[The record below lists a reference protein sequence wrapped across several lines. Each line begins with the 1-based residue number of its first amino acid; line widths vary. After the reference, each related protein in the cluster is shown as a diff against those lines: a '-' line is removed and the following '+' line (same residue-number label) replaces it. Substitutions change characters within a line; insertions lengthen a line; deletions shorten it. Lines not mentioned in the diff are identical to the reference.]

1 MMLAYRNWLKDQ
13 AVSSITQPLSS
24 RVDSNDENYLADQ
37 GYKKLGWRH
46 FRRRVQ
52 FALSRQ
58 QKHLENCI
66 QPTWKRGLWIYKG
79 VPQIGD
85 ALMDLAPRSLLRQQ
99 GFRIDL
105 YTDSHLAVLFNGDPW
120 FERVYDNP
128 RMIESQDYD
137 FVIVQSHKGRSLRH
151 KSRLLPSLPWLS
163 MHGFYTGPE
172 FHRGKFATRRV
183 MDFLEYEATTLE
195 FSQHQQQKLRPL
207 APRPKEFRTFAKIAF
222 ALGGVDALRTY
233 QNWRVLTRELL
244 QSNVKMEI
252 TLLGSSN
259 AVQAAEVFMS
269 EFAGTVNVMNK
280 VNKTSL
286 TECRELIHQ
295 QDLLIATDGGLMHLG
310 TTTQAKLISV
320 FHAGVSPH
328 WRLSGAHLA
337 GAIQSNSNAVSTTPT
352 SAIVQA
358 VIHALDGESR
368 SSG

>member
-1 MMLAYRNWLKDQ
+1 MLGYRNWLKTQ
-13 AVSSITQPLSS
+13 ALSSITQPLSS
-24 RVDSNDENYLADQ
+24 CVESNGEDYLADQ
-37 GYKKLGWRH
+37 GYEKLGWRH

-58 QKHLENCI
+58 QKHLKNCI

-85 ALMDLAPRSLLRQQ
+85 ALMDLAPRSLLKQQ
-99 GFRIDL
+99 GLRIDL
-105 YTDSHLAVLFNGDPW
+105 YTDSHLAMLFNDDPW
-120 FERVYDNP
+120 FERVHDNP
-128 RMIESQDYD
+128 CLIESQDYD

-151 KSRLLPSLPWLS
+151 KSHLLRSLPWLS

-183 MDFLEYEATTLE
+183 MDFLGYKATALE
-195 FSQHQQQKLRPL
+195 LAQYQQQKLRPL
-207 APRPKEFRTFAKIAF
+207 APHPKEFRNFAKIAF
-222 ALGGVDALRTY
+222 ALGGIDALRTY
-233 QNWRVLTRELL
+233 QNWHALTSELV

-269 EFAGTVNVMNK
+269 EFSGIVNVINQ

-295 QDLLIATDGGLMHLG
+295 QDLLIAADGGLMHLG
-310 TTTQAKLISV
+310 ATTQAKLISV

-328 WRLSGAHLA
+328 WRLSGAHLT
-337 GAIQSNSNAVSTTPT
+337 GALQSNSNAVSTTPT

-358 VIHALDGESR
+358 VIHALDAESR
-368 SSG
+368 SSS

>member
-1 MMLAYRNWLKDQ
+1 MLGYRNWLKTQ
-13 AVSSITQPLSS
+13 ALSSITQPLSS
-24 RVDSNDENYLADQ
+24 CVDSNGEDYLADQ
-37 GYKKLGWRH
+37 GYEKLGWRH

-58 QKHLENCI
+58 QKHLKNCI

-85 ALMDLAPRSLLRQQ
+85 ALMDLAPRSLLKQQ
-99 GFRIDL
+99 GLRIDL
-105 YTDSHLAVLFNGDPW
+105 YTDSHLAMLFNDDPW
-120 FERVYDNP
+120 FERVHDNP
-128 RMIESQDYD
+128 CLIESQDYD

-151 KSRLLPSLPWLS
+151 KSHLLRSLPWLS

-183 MDFLEYEATTLE
+183 MDFLGYEATALE
-195 FSQHQQQKLRPL
+195 LAQYQQQKLRPL
-207 APRPKEFRTFAKIAF
+207 APHPKEYRTFAKIAF
-222 ALGGVDALRTY
+222 ALGGIDALRTY
-233 QNWRVLTRELL
+233 QNWHALTSELV

-269 EFAGTVNVMNK
+269 EFSGIVNVINQ

-295 QDLLIATDGGLMHLG
+295 QDLLIAADGGLMHLG
-310 TTTQAKLISV
+310 ATTQAKLISV

-328 WRLSGAHLA
+328 WRLSGAHLT
-337 GAIQSNSNAVSTTPT
+337 GALQSNSNAVSTMPT

-358 VIHALDGESR
+358 VIHALDAESR
-368 SSG
+368 SSS